1 MLAEGVG
8 PSCQNWRRK
17 GEKKRGHNEYIL
29 LHVGL
34 LVDRA
39 GLLPISWSSDNGNYL
54 FVDSVD
60 EGSGRSSSIGTY
72 LTQVAA
78 NSAGV

>member
-1 MLAEGVG
+1 MQETGTQLVL
-8 PSCQNWRRK
+8 
-17 GEKKRGHNEYIL
+17 GEKKWP
-29 LHVGL
+29 
-34 LVDRA
+34 A
-39 GLLPISWSSDNGNYL
+39 PISWSSDNGNHL

-60 EGSGRSSSIGTY
+60 EGSGGSSSNGTY